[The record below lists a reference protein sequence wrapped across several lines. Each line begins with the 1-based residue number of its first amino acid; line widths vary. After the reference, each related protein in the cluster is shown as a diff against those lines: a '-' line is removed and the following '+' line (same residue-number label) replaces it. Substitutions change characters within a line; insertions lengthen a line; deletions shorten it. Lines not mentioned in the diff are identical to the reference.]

1 MCYNDIQKEGVQP
14 MRDELCVSQYLAE
27 EDWSE
32 YEATCI
38 LDDFQDDPPSIK
50 KRWENYI
57 SIIDN

>member
-1 MCYNDIQKEGVQP
+1 